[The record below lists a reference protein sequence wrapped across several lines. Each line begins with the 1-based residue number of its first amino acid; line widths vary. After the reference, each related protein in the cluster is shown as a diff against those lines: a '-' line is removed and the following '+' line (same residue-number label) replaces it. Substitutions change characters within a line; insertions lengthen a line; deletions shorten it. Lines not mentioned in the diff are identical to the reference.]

1 MLAHNEP
8 APVQHS
14 EESLAVGECGRMR
27 TPRVFRWRESD
38 LARFTQVLA
47 LSECQP

>member
-14 EESLAVGECGRMR
+14 EESLAVGECGRM
-27 TPRVFRWRESD
+27 
-38 LARFTQVLA
+38 
-47 LSECQP
+47 